1 MTARPSAPALVV
13 ATLAAVLAAPAR
25 AQDDP
30 RFDDTRFD
38 LGLRAVLTGGNGE
51 PANDVPGGGAF
62 GRWRLNDRWSLGLAL
77 DQASFDVE
85 EPAGI
90 LGLAQLPEEQLS
102 PIDVKAEATTVSA
115 WAQRDYGREGGR
127 ASWFWGLGLGI
138 STLDVPDATGPL
150 LGGGTFD
157 IRIEADTE
165 LLASASAGWRR
176 ELGRRWMLEL
186 AARADQ
192 HFADWTLTDR
202 VSGRT
207 ATIDDWLAWGG
218 HLGIG
223 ARF

>member
-1 MTARPSAPALVV
+1 MTVRRSAFTLAT
-13 ATLAAVLAAPAR
+13 ATLAAVLAAPAG
-25 AQDDP
+25 AQDDT
-30 RFDDTRFD
+30 RFGDTRFD
-38 LGLRAVLTGGNGE
+38 LGLRAVLTGGSGE

-90 LGLAQLPEEQLS
+90 LGLPQLPEDQLS
-102 PIDVKAEATTVSA
+102 PIDVKADATTVSA
-115 WAQRDYGREGGR
+115 WAQRDYGRGGGR
-127 ASWFWGLGLGI
+127 ASWFLGLGLGI
-138 STLDVPDATGPL
+138 STLDVPDASGPL
-150 LGGGTFD
+150 RGGGTFD
-157 IRIEADTE
+157 IRTEADTE

-176 ELGRRWMLEL
+176 ELGRRWMIEL
-186 AARADQ
+186 AARVDQ
-192 HFADWTLTDR
+192 HFADWTMTDR

-218 HLGIG
+218 HFGIG

>member
-1 MTARPSAPALVV
+1 MTARGIAATFLI
-13 ATLAAVLAAPAR
+13 ATLGVLAAPAG

-30 RFDDTRFD
+30 RSDATRFD
-38 LGLRAVLTGGNGE
+38 LGLRAVLTGGSGE

-90 LGLAQLPEEQLS
+90 LGLPQLPEEQLS

-115 WAQRDYGREGGR
+115 WAQRDYRRGRR

-157 IRIEADTE
+157 IRTEADTE

-207 ATIDDWLAWGG
+207 AAIDDWLAWGG
-218 HLGIG
+218 HLGLG

>member
-1 MTARPSAPALVV
+1 M
-13 ATLAAVLAAPAR
+13 
-25 AQDDP
+25 
-30 RFDDTRFD
+30 
-38 LGLRAVLTGGNGE
+38 LTGGSGE

-62 GRWRLNDRWSLGLAL
+62 GRWRLSDRWSVGLAL

-90 LGLAQLPEEQLS
+90 LGLPQLPEDQLS

-115 WAQRDYGREGGR
+115 WAQRDHRREGGR
-127 ASWFWGLGLGI
+127 SSWFWGLGLGI

-157 IRIEADTE
+157 VRTEADTE

-176 ELGRRWMLEL
+176 DIGRRWMLEL
-186 AARADQ
+186 AARVDQ

>member
-1 MTARPSAPALVV
+1 MTVRPSAPAVV
-13 ATLAAVLAAPAR
+13 IATLAAVLAAPAG

-38 LGLRAVLTGGNGE
+38 LGLRAVLTGGSGE

-62 GRWRLNDRWSLGLAL
+62 GRWRFNDRWSLGLAL

-90 LGLAQLPEEQLS
+90 LGLPQLPEEQLS

-150 LGGGTFD
+150 LGGGSFD
-157 IRIEADTE
+157 IRTEADTE

-186 AARADQ
+186 AARVDQ

-218 HLGIG
+218 HFGIG